1 MDRLNKKKKKIVE
14 YLDGY
19 IIGQNDAKKAI
30 AIALRNRYRRM
41 QLPKEIQE
49 EITPKNILMIG
60 STGVGKTEIAR
71 RMAKIMGLPFIKV
84 EASKYTEVGF
94 VGRDVES
101 MVRDLVNASIALVE
115 SEHKQKHSTQIADY
129 ILDRIT
135 ARLIPPLPSSVNE
148 EKKKEY
154 DQSFAKMREKVKK
167 GQVDDLRIDIEVVK
181 KFEALDNGLSPDMIK
196 VQESIIRVLN
206 KDDRIKKN
214 ISVKEAKEMLY
225 QEAAE
230 AVLDMENIKIEG
242 LKKAESSGVIFIDEI
257 DKVATSTKDSRTDP
271 SKEGVQRDL
280 LPIIEGS
287 SVSTKYGPINTDYIL
302 FVAAGAFHLSKPS
315 DLIPELQ
322 GRFPIRVE
330 LDGLDEDAMYKILTQ
345 TRSSLITQ
353 YQQLLKTEQVGLEF
367 DDEAIRTLA
376 HFAYM
381 ANQKTEDIGAR
392 RLHTIL
398 ERVLEDVSFNAD
410 QYANQKIT
418 IDKKMICQKLENLVG
433 NTDLSRYIL

>member
-1 MDRLNKKKKKIVE
+1 MDRLNMTPQKIVE

-115 SEHKQKHSTQIADY
+115 SEHKQKHGTQIADY

-214 ISVKEAKEMLY
+214 ISVK
-225 QEAAE
+225 
-230 AVLDMENIKIEG
+230 
-242 LKKAESSGVIFIDEI
+242 
-257 DKVATSTKDSRTDP
+257 
-271 SKEGVQRDL
+271 
-280 LPIIEGS
+280 
-287 SVSTKYGPINTDYIL
+287 
-302 FVAAGAFHLSKPS
+302 
-315 DLIPELQ
+315 
-322 GRFPIRVE
+322 
-330 LDGLDEDAMYKILTQ
+330 
-345 TRSSLITQ
+345 
-353 YQQLLKTEQVGLEF
+353 
-367 DDEAIRTLA
+367 
-376 HFAYM
+376 
-381 ANQKTEDIGAR
+381 
-392 RLHTIL
+392 
-398 ERVLEDVSFNAD
+398 
-410 QYANQKIT
+410 
-418 IDKKMICQKLENLVG
+418 
-433 NTDLSRYIL
+433 